1 MTGPVINPDSAEAR
15 KPRFSPSEADMYH
28 RRQLENASRALLLAL
43 QRQHPRIVY
52 ALQRKHNVQPLPE
65 SDYA

>member
-15 KPRFSPSEADMYH
+15 KPRFSPSEADMFH
-28 RRQLENASRALLLAL
+28 RNQIAKGTRALLLAL

-52 ALQRKHNVQPLPE
+52 ALQRKHNITPTE
-65 SDYA
+65 DNSI